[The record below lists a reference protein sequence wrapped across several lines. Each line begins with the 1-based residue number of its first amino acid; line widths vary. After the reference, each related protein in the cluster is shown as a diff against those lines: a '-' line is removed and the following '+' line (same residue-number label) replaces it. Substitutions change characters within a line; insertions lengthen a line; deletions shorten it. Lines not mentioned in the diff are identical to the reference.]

1 MPATGFS
8 AMRALRFHR
17 SDGSSSTA
25 LRVAGVAAMWLI
37 ALLAYLAVDP
47 EAHERFH
54 HDADEPGHH
63 CVVTEFAAGEAL
75 LLTVAFLLLPLLV
88 RFGRVQWPQ
97 SEVRHA
103 AVDLMLQPSC
113 GPPVVPVRA

>member
-1 MPATGFS
+1 MAGLS

-17 SDGSSSTA
+17 SDGTSSIA
-25 LRVAGVAAMWLI
+25 LRVAGVAAMLLI
-37 ALLAYLAVDP
+37 ALLAYLSVDP

-75 LLTVAFLLLPLLV
+75 VLTVACLLLPLLA

-97 SEVRHA
+97 SEVWHA
-103 AVDLMLQPSC
+103 AADLALQPSC
-113 GPPVVPVRA
+113 GPPAVSIRA